1 MNVAAIVL
9 AAGRG
14 ARFDAARGKL
24 LADYGGRP
32 LVRHAVEAA
41 LGSKAS
47 KTIIV
52 TGHARD
58 EIERAL
64 AGLPVVF
71 AYNPDFAS
79 GMASSLR
86 AGLAH
91 AADSAGALALLADM
105 PDVTSAILDRL
116 IAAFNC
122 APERVA
128 VAPVYQ
134 GRRGN
139 PVLLGRS
146 LFPRLALLK
155 GDDCWARPKACWRS
169 RSMTRACSRILIRE
183 RTWRGRW
190 AEDCDATRRA
200 EERRARHANSTPSFF
215 SGTER
220 MRLPVAAK

>member
-14 ARFDAARGKL
+14 ARFDATRGKL

-32 LVRHAVEAA
+32 LVRRAVEAA
-41 LGSKAS
+41 RGSKAS
-47 KTIIV
+47 KTIVV

-71 AYNPDFAS
+71 AFNPDFAI

-105 PDVTSAILDRL
+105 PGVTSAILDRL

-122 APERVA
+122 APDRVA

-139 PVLLGRS
+139 PVLLGRR
-146 LFPRLALLK
+146 LFPRLALLN
-155 GDDCWARPKACWRS
+155 GDEGARRLLGSTEGVLEIAVDEKSVLADID
-169 RSMTRACSRILIRE
+169 TREDLE
-183 RTWRGRW
+183 RALCGR
-190 AEDCDATRRA
+190 
-200 EERRARHANSTPSFF
+200 
-215 SGTER
+215 
-220 MRLPVAAK
+220 L

>member
-14 ARFDAARGKL
+14 ARFDATRGKL
-24 LADYGGRP
+24 LVDYGGRP
-32 LVRHAVEAA
+32 LVRCTVEAA
-41 LGSKAS
+41 LDSKAS
-47 KTIIV
+47 KTIVV

-58 EIERAL
+58 EIVQAL

-71 AYNPDFAS
+71 AYNPAFTR

-116 IAAFNC
+116 IAAFDC
-122 APERVA
+122 APDRAA
-128 VAPVYQ
+128 VVPVYQ

-139 PVLLGRS
+139 PVLLGRR
-146 LFPRLALLK
+146 LFPRLALLE
-155 GDDCWARPKACWRS
+155 GDEGARRLLGSTEGVLEIAVDDRS
-169 RSMTRACSRILIRE
+169 VLADIDTREDLE
-183 RTWRGRW
+183 RALGGQ
-190 AEDCDATRRA
+190 
-200 EERRARHANSTPSFF
+200 S
-215 SGTER
+215 
-220 MRLPVAAK
+220 

>member
-32 LVRHAVEAA
+32 LVRRAVEAA

-47 KTIIV
+47 KTIVV

-71 AYNPDFAS
+71 AYNPDFAI

-105 PDVTSAILDRL
+105 PGVTSAILDRL

-122 APERVA
+122 APDRVA

-146 LFPRLALLK
+146 LFPRVALLK
-155 GDDCWARPKACWRS
+155 GDEGARRLLASTEGVLEIAVDEKSVLADIDTREDLERALGRRS
-169 RSMTRACSRILIRE
+169 
-183 RTWRGRW
+183 
-190 AEDCDATRRA
+190 
-200 EERRARHANSTPSFF
+200 
-215 SGTER
+215 
-220 MRLPVAAK
+220 

>member
-14 ARFDAARGKL
+14 ARFDATRGKL
-24 LADYGGRP
+24 LTDFGGRP
-32 LVRHAVEAA
+32 LVRCAVEAA
-41 LGSKAS
+41 LGSKAP
-47 KTIIV
+47 KTIVV
-52 TGHARD
+52 TGHTRD
-58 EIERAL
+58 EMERAL

-105 PDVTSAILDRL
+105 PDVTSAILDQL

-122 APERVA
+122 APDRAA

-139 PVLLGRS
+139 PVLLGRR

-155 GDDCWARPKACWRS
+155 GDEGARRLLDSSEGVLEIAVDDRS
-169 RSMTRACSRILIRE
+169 VLADIDTREELE
-183 RTWRGRW
+183 RALGGR
-190 AEDCDATRRA
+190 
-200 EERRARHANSTPSFF
+200 
-215 SGTER
+215 
-220 MRLPVAAK
+220 L

>member
-14 ARFDAARGKL
+14 ARFDATCGKL

-32 LVRHAVEAA
+32 LVRRAVEAA
-41 LGSKAS
+41 LDSKAS
-47 KTIIV
+47 KTIVV

-58 EIERAL
+58 EIERVL

-91 AADSAGALALLADM
+91 AADSAGALADM

-122 APERVA
+122 APDRAA

-139 PVLLGRS
+139 PVLMGRR

-155 GDDCWARPKACWRS
+155 GEEGARRLLGSTEGVLEIAVDDRS
-169 RSMTRACSRILIRE
+169 VLADIDTREDLERALGRRS
-183 RTWRGRW
+183 
-190 AEDCDATRRA
+190 
-200 EERRARHANSTPSFF
+200 
-215 SGTER
+215 
-220 MRLPVAAK
+220 

>member
-9 AAGRG
+9 AAGHG
-14 ARFDAARGKL
+14 ARFDATRGKL
-24 LADYGGRP
+24 LTDFGGRP
-32 LVRHAVEAA
+32 LVRCAVEAA

-47 KTIIV
+47 KTIVV
-52 TGHARD
+52 TGHTSD
-58 EIERAL
+58 EMERAL

-71 AYNPDFAS
+71 AYNLDFAS

-105 PDVTSAILDRL
+105 PDVTSAILDQL

-122 APERVA
+122 APDRAA

-139 PVLLGRS
+139 PVLLGRR
-146 LFPRLALLK
+146 LFPRLALLN
-155 GDDCWARPKACWRS
+155 GDEGARRLLGSTEGVLEIAVDEKSVLADID
-169 RSMTRACSRILIRE
+169 TREDLE
-183 RTWRGRW
+183 RALGGR
-190 AEDCDATRRA
+190 
-200 EERRARHANSTPSFF
+200 
-215 SGTER
+215 
-220 MRLPVAAK
+220 L

>member
-146 LFPRLALLK
+146 LFPRLAPLK
-155 GDDCWARPKACWRS
+155 GDEGARRLLGSTEGVLEIAVDDKSVLADID
-169 RSMTRACSRILIRE
+169 TREDLE
-183 RTWRGRW
+183 RALGGR
-190 AEDCDATRRA
+190 
-200 EERRARHANSTPSFF
+200 
-215 SGTER
+215 
-220 MRLPVAAK
+220 L

>member
-1 MNVAAIVL
+1 MNVAALVL

-32 LVRHAVEAA
+32 LVRRAVEAA

-47 KTIIV
+47 KTIVV

-71 AYNPDFAS
+71 AYNPDFAI

-105 PDVTSAILDRL
+105 PGVTSAILDRL

-122 APERVA
+122 APDRVA

-146 LFPRLALLK
+146 LFPRVALLK
-155 GDDCWARPKACWRS
+155 GDEGARRLLASTEGVLEIAVDEKSVLADIDTREDLERALGRRS
-169 RSMTRACSRILIRE
+169 
-183 RTWRGRW
+183 
-190 AEDCDATRRA
+190 
-200 EERRARHANSTPSFF
+200 
-215 SGTER
+215 
-220 MRLPVAAK
+220 

>member
-9 AAGRG
+9 AAGHG
-14 ARFDAARGKL
+14 ARFDATRGKL
-24 LADYGGRP
+24 LTDFGGRP
-32 LVRHAVEAA
+32 LVRCAVEAA
-41 LGSKAS
+41 LGSKAP
-47 KTIIV
+47 KTIVV
-52 TGHARD
+52 TGHTRD
-58 EIERAL
+58 EMERAL

-105 PDVTSAILDRL
+105 PDVTSAILDQL

-122 APERVA
+122 APDRAA

-139 PVLLGRS
+139 PVLLGRR
-146 LFPRLALLK
+146 LFPRLALLN
-155 GDDCWARPKACWRS
+155 GDEGARRLLGSTEGVLEIAVDEKSVLADID
-169 RSMTRACSRILIRE
+169 TREDLE
-183 RTWRGRW
+183 RALGGR
-190 AEDCDATRRA
+190 
-200 EERRARHANSTPSFF
+200 
-215 SGTER
+215 
-220 MRLPVAAK
+220 L

>member
-9 AAGRG
+9 AAGHG
-14 ARFDAARGKL
+14 ARFDATRGKL
-24 LADYGGRP
+24 LTDFGGRP
-32 LVRHAVEAA
+32 LVRCAVEAA

-47 KTIIV
+47 KTIVV
-52 TGHARD
+52 TGHTSD
-58 EIERAL
+58 EMERAL

-105 PDVTSAILDRL
+105 PDVTSAILDQL

-122 APERVA
+122 APDRAA

-139 PVLLGRS
+139 PVLLGRR

-155 GDDCWARPKACWRS
+155 GDEGARRLLGSTEGVLEIAVDDKSVLADID
-169 RSMTRACSRILIRE
+169 TREDLE
-183 RTWRGRW
+183 RALGGR
-190 AEDCDATRRA
+190 
-200 EERRARHANSTPSFF
+200 
-215 SGTER
+215 
-220 MRLPVAAK
+220 L